1 MFELTTSN
9 LDQELREQ
17 KIADGLRRRQLLA
30 TTDSQTPRAAQAPS
44 SSPTRIADTA
54 STARLATRRP
64 APQR

>member
-30 TTDSQTPRAAQAPS
+30 TNETQTAGVHGTATAA
-44 SSPTRIADTA
+44 TRTADTA
-54 STARLATRRP
+54 PTARLGARRATV
-64 APQR
+64 QR